1 MKKLCAVWEDFKC
14 SSFYHWLNVDEVY
27 LEKIKNIPE
36 LVEMEKKVAIGRWIG
51 FWCYVGCIICFFS
64 SALMYGLRVVFLA
77 PENPLFFVLNA
88 AILTASLCFSASAV
102 IAFWRGGIMAVLP
115 AICLVIMS
123 FMLMLPFDLQIW
135 LMACLGYLMHGFVL
149 FGIGLGA
156 LIALMVVWLIYQAKV
171 KNSKA

>member
-1 MKKLCAVWEDFKC
+1 MKKLGEVWERIKN
-14 SSFYHWLNVDEVY
+14 SSFYHWLNVDDVY
-27 LEKIKNIPE
+27 LEKIKNTPE
-36 LVEMEKKVAIGRWIG
+36 LVEAEKKMAIGRWIG
-51 FWCYVGCIICFFS
+51 FWCYIGGIICFFS
-64 SALMYGLRVVFLA
+64 SAFLQSLRVVFLA

-88 AILTASLCFSASAV
+88 MVLTAALCFAASAV

-123 FMLMLPFDLQIW
+123 FILVLPFELQIW

-171 KNSKA
+171 KNSKV